1 MIEGTQYAMQALA
14 WLAVWSTGG
23 LIVRQ
28 WLAKREDHRHDHSR

>member
-1 MIEGTQYAMQALA
+1 MIESAEYTMQALA

-28 WLAKREDHRHDHSR
+28 WLAEREHRRHDHSR